1 MTFALA
7 IVPITLLLLGFPIF
21 LVLLTAVTVALVFFM
36 NVPLAALHQNLFGSV
51 NATPLLAVPFFIYA
65 GELMGRGSVAQR
77 LVDFVQGGVGSV
89 RGSLGVTAVGTSAIF
104 GAISGA
110 SAATVATVGR
120 VMVPAMR
127 RAGYPETFTAGLITS
142 VGAIDVIIPPSI
154 PMIVYGAAA
163 EESVARLYAAG
174 VIPGLMIAAMIALY
188 VMWRARRENFGAG
201 EPFDRKRFLHATG
214 RSLWA
219 LGAPVIILGGIYGG
233 VFSPT
238 EAAAVACVYAG
249 FVTTFVFR
257 ELGWRDIIEASA
269 STVLFTG
276 QILIIVACA
285 GVFAWLLTVN
295 QVPATITAWLQSL
308 NVSAWMLLLAI
319 NILLLVVGC
328 FLDPLSA
335 ILLLSPLLVPMVK
348 AVGINTV
355 HFGIVVTVNLAIG
368 LFHPP
373 FGINIFVAQSVLG
386 LKLETIYRGIIPFVI
401 IYLIALALITYI
413 PDISLIGV
421 QVSAGQRLIPEK
433 TGRMSSMTTT
443 PRLLAAIAALA
454 AGVLA
459 AMPAGAQQFTMK
471 LSSPTINDAT
481 HEFYKTLKAGIEQR
495 APRKDQGRDLSRQPA
510 RPASG
515 SGRGRGAGHD
525 RGGLRGKRLLDQPR
539 AALPGARR
547 ARLVRRYPARL
558 QNAERS
564 GDPRATCD
572 LGRGQ
577 GNRDSGAQPLQPA
590 DAAVAQGGANRGGHS
605 RTKDPHAGRRADSG
619 RSTEEAW
626 RHSGLAA
633 ARRGVAGDA
642 EPDDRWNGR
651 RGGAF
656 RCVQV
661 LRHRQ
666 ADDLSAGHLVRRA
679 GRGQPAVA

>member
-36 NVPLAALHQNLFGSV
+36 NVPLAALHQNLFASV

-201 EPFDRKRFLHATG
+201 EPFDRKRVLHATG

-249 FVTTFVFR
+249 LVTTFVFR
-257 ELGWRDIIEASA
+257 ELGWRDILEASA

-401 IYLIALALITYI
+401 IYLIALALITHI

-421 QVSAGQRLIPEK
+421 K
-433 TGRMSSMTTT
+433 Y
-443 PRLLAAIAALA
+443 LLAK
-454 AGVLA
+454 G
-459 AMPAGAQQFTMK
+459 
-471 LSSPTINDAT
+471 
-481 HEFYKTLKAGIEQR
+481 
-495 APRKDQGRDLSRQPA
+495 
-510 RPASG
+510 
-515 SGRGRGAGHD
+515 
-525 RGGLRGKRLLDQPR
+525 
-539 AALPGARR
+539 
-547 ARLVRRYPARL
+547 
-558 QNAERS
+558 
-564 GDPRATCD
+564 
-572 LGRGQ
+572 
-577 GNRDSGAQPLQPA
+577 
-590 DAAVAQGGANRGGHS
+590 
-605 RTKDPHAGRRADSG
+605 
-619 RSTEEAW
+619 
-626 RHSGLAA
+626 
-633 ARRGVAGDA
+633 
-642 EPDDRWNGR
+642 
-651 RGGAF
+651 
-656 RCVQV
+656 
-661 LRHRQ
+661 
-666 ADDLSAGHLVRRA
+666 
-679 GRGQPAVA
+679 